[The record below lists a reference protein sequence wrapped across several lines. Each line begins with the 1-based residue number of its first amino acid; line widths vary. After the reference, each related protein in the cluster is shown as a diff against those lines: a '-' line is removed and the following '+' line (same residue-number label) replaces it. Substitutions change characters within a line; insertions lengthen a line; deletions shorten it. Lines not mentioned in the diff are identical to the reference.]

1 MADAT
6 TITDFFDKA
15 VGRQFARD
23 FLFRVKQIDIA
34 GTTPNTQI
42 AFDGEEELVY
52 ARTASLP
59 GRAIENKTVNYFGQQ
74 FNIPGKST
82 YTNSENF
89 TIEFYHDETVN
100 LRGQFEA
107 ASRAVFDNDTSLG
120 EYGVPD
126 AGDRIS
132 LVALDKRLQE
142 MAQIDLVGASI
153 RDIGEIQYAIAD
165 GSGEVLTFPVT
176 FSYHFYTNF
185 SESQAD
191 RSNSFR
197 GGSPQDYRGR
207 G

>member
-1 MADAT
+1 MSDQT

-34 GTTPNTQI
+34 GSSPSTKI
-42 AFDGEEELVY
+42 SFDGEEELVY

-59 GRAIENKTVNYFGQQ
+59 GRTIENKTVNYFGQQ

-89 TIEFYHDETVN
+89 TIEFYHDESVN

-120 EYGVPD
+120 EYGVPES
-126 AGDRIS
+126 GDRIS
-132 LVALDKRLQE
+132 LVALDRRLQE
-142 MAQIDLVGASI
+142 VAGVDLVGASI
-153 RDIGEIQYAIAD
+153 RDIGEISYAIAD
-165 GSGEVLTFPVT
+165 GSGEVMTFPVT

-185 SESQAD
+185 ADTQRNQSRDFSGGQA
-191 RSNSFR
+191 
-197 GGSPQDYRGR
+197 QDYQGR